1 MIIVFRGR
9 LAAMPSLDAPRLC
22 HFHVR
27 RYMGQRNKLGDYEP
41 ENERPVNSV
50 ANILATG
57 ATGATGELVT
67 LKWSAGKRGV
77 YPHISRKGWSKGL
90 FVKLNQILSQW
101 TFESN

>member
-1 MIIVFRGR
+1 
-9 LAAMPSLDAPRLC
+9 MPTEQEYRANEAYKD
-22 HFHVR
+22 
-27 RYMGQRNKLGDYEP
+27 KLGDYEP

-57 ATGATGELVT
+57 ATGATGASGELVT

>member
-1 MIIVFRGR
+1 MYETRIENEKWIFEISDVFHLTEQEYR
-9 LAAMPSLDAPRLC
+9 ANEAYND
-22 HFHVR
+22 
-27 RYMGQRNKLGDYEP
+27 KLGDYEP

-50 ANILATG
+50 ATILATG
-57 ATGATGELVT
+57 ASGELVT
-67 LKWSAGKRGV
+67 LKWSAGKKGV